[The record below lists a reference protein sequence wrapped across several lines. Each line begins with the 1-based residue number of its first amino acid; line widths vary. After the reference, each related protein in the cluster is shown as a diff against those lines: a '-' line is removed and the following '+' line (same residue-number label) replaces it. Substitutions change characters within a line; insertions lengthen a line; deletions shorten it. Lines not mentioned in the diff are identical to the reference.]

1 MNPSTWVPAGGNP
14 SGRRSCSELTQAG
27 SAIAITSRTQTGAEI
42 ASPLPVR
49 ARRMYHDRIDRQ
61 NWLSCL
67 KHGPILAVT
76 QEQAERDHAAGKRCP
91 ICVKEVAD
99 ANQS

>member
-1 MNPSTWVPAGGNP
+1 M
-14 SGRRSCSELTQAG
+14 
-27 SAIAITSRTQTGAEI
+27 IAAE
-42 ASPLPVR
+42 LPVR

-67 KHGPILAVT
+67 KHGPIIAVT
-76 QEQAERDHAAGKRCP
+76 QEQAERDHATGKLCP
-91 ICVKEVAD
+91 TCCKEVAH